1 MIQAY
6 RLFEGLR
13 FYFMGS
19 FISTYKADLQA
30 LLKAGGGEILSIMP
44 DAMDMDSGG
53 TDVIVYSKDVSN
65 DEMRYRDEVIKARY
79 VEAKSYAGIVG
90 SKVVSHIWILDS
102 VAAYELQP
110 FE

>member
-1 MIQAY
+1 
-6 RLFEGLR
+6 
-13 FYFMGS
+13 MGS
-19 FISTYKADLQA
+19 FVGAYKADLQA
-30 LLKAGGGEILSIMP
+30 LLKAGGGEILTMMP
-44 DAMDMDSGG
+44 DAPDVN
-53 TDVIVYSKDVSN
+53 TEARDVIVYSKDVSDN
-65 DEMRYRDEVIKARY
+65 DMEYRDEVIKARY

>member
-1 MIQAY
+1 
-6 RLFEGLR
+6 
-13 FYFMGS
+13 MGS
-19 FISTYKADLQA
+19 FVSAYQADLQA
-30 LLKAGGGEILSIMP
+30 LLKAGGGEILTTMP
-44 DAMDMDSGG
+44 DAS
-53 TDVIVYSKDVSN
+53 DVDTEARDVLVYSKDVSN
-65 DEMRYRDEVIKARY
+65 NDMEYRDEVIKARY